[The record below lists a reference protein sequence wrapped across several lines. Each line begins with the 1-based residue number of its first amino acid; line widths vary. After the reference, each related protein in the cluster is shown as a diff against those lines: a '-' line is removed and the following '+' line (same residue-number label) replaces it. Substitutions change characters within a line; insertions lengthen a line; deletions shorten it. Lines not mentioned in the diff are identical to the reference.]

1 MKNNLGGLKSVNA
14 WINAAKTKF
23 AESSQTIPLKSTIT
37 GLSNETLI
45 LEITSKNDSYLWTL
59 IILK

>member
-1 MKNNLGGLKSVNA
+1 VLD
-14 WINAAKTKF
+14 AAKIKY

-37 GLSNETLI
+37 GLGNETLI

-59 IILK
+59 IVLK